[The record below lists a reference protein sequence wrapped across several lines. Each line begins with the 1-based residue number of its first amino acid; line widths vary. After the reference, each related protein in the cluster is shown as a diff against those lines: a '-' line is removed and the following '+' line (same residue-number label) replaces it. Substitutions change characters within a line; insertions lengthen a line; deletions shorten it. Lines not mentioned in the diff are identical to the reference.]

1 MKISRFLT
9 VAAVGIALAACQP
22 KGDAADA
29 ANEAAKKPV
38 ATINGKTITQGT
50 FDFFVQSATGR
61 PASELDAEQRKR
73 ALDSLIT
80 MHVVAG
86 QAQKDGLDKES
97 ALAAELELMR
107 LNMLQQAAAEKYLKD
122 KTPTD
127 EELKAEYDAQ
137 VAQMAPNEYRARH
150 ILVPTEIAA
159 TQILERLNRG
169 DKFET
174 LAKDSLD
181 ASRDRG
187 GDLGWFS
194 AASMVKPF
202 ADAVMALKK
211 GETIAKP
218 VQTQFGWHV
227 IRLEDI
233 RQVEPPPFEQVKAQ
247 LNQGVLAKKFRT
259 YSEELEKAAK
269 VERKL
274 DEAKAEAQS
283 AKSDEKK

>member
-1 MKISRFLT
+1 MKISRFLS

-29 ANEAAKKPV
+29 ASDAAKKPV
-38 ATINGKTITQGT
+38 ATINGKAISQGT

-61 PASELDAEQRKR
+61 PASDLDAEQRKR

-80 MHVVAG
+80 MHIVAG
-86 QAQKDGLDKES
+86 QAQKDGLDKEPD
-97 ALAAELELMR
+97 LAAELELMR
-107 LNMLQQAAAEKYLKD
+107 LNLLQQAAAERYLRD

-137 VAQMAPNEYRARH
+137 VAQLPPNEYRARH

-159 TQILERLNRG
+159 TQILDRLKRGER
-169 DKFET
+169 FEN

-181 ASRDRG
+181 SSREQG

-194 AASMVKPF
+194 PASMVKPF

-227 IRLEDI
+227 IRLDDV
-233 RQVEPPPFEQVKAQ
+233 RAVEPPPFEQVKPQ
-247 LNQGVLAKKFRT
+247 LGQGVLGKKFRT
-259 YSEELEKAAK
+259 YTEELEKAAK

-274 DEAKAEAQS
+274 DAAS
-283 AKSDEKK
+283 ATTKP

>member
-1 MKISRFLT
+1 
-9 VAAVGIALAACQP
+9 
-22 KGDAADA
+22 
-29 ANEAAKKPV
+29 
-38 ATINGKTITQGT
+38 
-50 FDFFVQSATGR
+50 
-61 PASELDAEQRKR
+61 
-73 ALDSLIT
+73 
-80 MHVVAG
+80 
-86 QAQKDGLDKES
+86 
-97 ALAAELELMR
+97 
-107 LNMLQQAAAEKYLKD
+107 MLQQAAAEKYLKD

-169 DKFET
+169 EKFET

-181 ASRDRG
+181 SSRDRG

-194 AASMVKPF
+194 PASMVKPF

-227 IRLEDI
+227 IRLDDI

-247 LNQGVLAKKFRT
+247 LNQAVLAKKFRT

-269 VERKL
+269 IERKL
-274 DEAKAEAQS
+274 EEAKAD
-283 AKSDEKK
+283 AKSEEKK

>member
-1 MKISRFLT
+1 
-9 VAAVGIALAACQP
+9 
-22 KGDAADA
+22 
-29 ANEAAKKPV
+29 
-38 ATINGKTITQGT
+38 
-50 FDFFVQSATGR
+50 
-61 PASELDAEQRKR
+61 
-73 ALDSLIT
+73 

-169 DKFET
+169 EKFEA

-181 ASRDRG
+181 SSRDRG

-194 AASMVKPF
+194 PASMVKPF

-227 IRLEDI
+227 IRLDDI

-247 LNQGVLAKKFRT
+247 LNQAVLAKKFRT

-274 DEAKAEAQS
+274 EEAKADT
-283 AKSDEKK
+283 KSEEKK